1 MSHCAAEYQGLTA
14 LSAQREWK
22 IRSQR
27 NAKAARIWNIT
38 SVDPENVKQFLVSK
52 YAAQINAMGLNG
64 GEISD
69 DFDFF
74 LRGVIDSLGILEMIS
89 SVEDEFNVRRPGG
102 AGRGT
107 TYYPGPLFAVR
118 GRDGTARVKAG
129 LSSH

>member
-1 MSHCAAEYQGLTA
+1 MPPKADTWKAKFDYGAH
-14 LSAQREWK
+14 REWK

-27 NAKAARIWNIT
+27 NPKAARIWNIT

-89 SVEDEFNVRRPGG
+89 SVEDEFNVRLDLS
-102 AGRGT
+102 ALDAEQLT
-107 TYYPGPLFAVR
+107 ILGPFSRYVAE
-118 GRDGTARVKAG
+118 TALPA
-129 LSSH
+129 